1 MFKHHQI
8 VRDEI
13 HTYDILNKNANLTK
27 TAKTAKT
34 FLSATGEVMHGFYII
49 VKDVPDNKCIE
60 INII

>member
-1 MFKHHQI
+1 MQI
-8 VRDEI
+8 RQ
-13 HTYDILNKNANLTK
+13 K

-49 VKDVPDNKCIE
+49 VKDVPDNTCIE